1 VKRRV
6 SHRTGDATSLAP
18 IVSAGPDRRTRQA
31 AWQWGEAQLRA
42 RGMAPEEARLEA
54 EVLLRHAAALSREE
68 VLIRPEVPLGLS
80 AAAVY
85 AGLIAERAAGRP
97 TAYLVGHRE
106 FFGLDLCVDERVLIP
121 RPETERLV
129 EVVRDALL
137 EHPGPSIVD
146 VGTGSGAVA
155 IALAQTLPRARLV
168 ATDSSAGALEVARA
182 NAARCGV
189 GGRIEWA
196 EGSGLIPLAGRGLE
210 ETVDALVSNPPY
222 IPTGEIPR
230 LPEEVRNHEPPE
242 ALDGGPDGLAVH
254 RMLVAGA
261 PRYLRP
267 GGRLAVEVAATG
279 GQAKAVASLIAAEG
293 GYAAPVI
300 VSDYAGA
307 ERVVIAM
314 KRGDDA
320 GHRR

>member
-1 VKRRV
+1 MRHRA
-6 SHRTGDATSLAP
+6 SDRTGEATPPAQIL
-18 IVSAGPDRRTRQA
+18 SAQEVATRRA
-31 AWQWGEAQLRA
+31 AWQWGEARLRA
-42 RGMAPEEARLEA
+42 RGMSPEEARLDA

-68 VLIRPEVPLGLS
+68 LLIRPEAALAS
-80 AAAVY
+80 RAAAAY
-85 AGLIAERAAGRP
+85 AGLIAQRVAGRP

-106 FFGLDLCVDERVLIP
+106 FFGLDLCVDGRVLIP

-129 EVVRDALL
+129 EVVRDALR
-137 EHPGPSIVD
+137 EHPAPLIVD

-155 IALAQTLPRARLV
+155 IALARALPRARLV
-168 ATDSSAGALEVARA
+168 ATDSSAGALEVARL

-189 GGRIEWA
+189 RGRIEWG
-196 EGSGLIPLAGRGLE
+196 EGSGLVPLAGKGLE

-222 IPTGEIPR
+222 IPTAEIRR

-254 RMLVAGA
+254 RTLVAGA

-267 GGRLAVEVAATG
+267 GGLLAVEVGATG
-279 GQAKAVASLIAAEG
+279 DQAKAVAVLIAAEG
-293 GYAAPVI
+293 GYAPPII
-300 VSDYAGA
+300 VRDFAGA
-307 ERVVIAM
+307 ERVVIAA

-320 GHRR
+320 GHRH

>member
-1 VKRRV
+1 MTRRV
-6 SHRTGDATSLAP
+6 ND
-18 IVSAGPDRRTRQA
+18 RTRDAAPPAETVSPGPELRTRRA

-42 RGMAPEEARLEA
+42 HGIAPEEAHLEA
-54 EVLLRHAAALSREE
+54 EVLLRHAAGLSREE
-68 VLIRPEVPLGLS
+68 VFIRPEVPLGSS
-80 AAAVY
+80 AAAAY
-85 AGLIAERAAGRP
+85 AGLIAQRVAGRP

-106 FFGLDLCVDERVLIP
+106 FFGLDLYVDGRVLIP

-129 EVVRDALL
+129 EVVRDALR
-137 EHPGPSIVD
+137 EHPGPFIVD

-155 IALAQTLPRARLV
+155 IALARTLPRARLV
-168 ATDSSAGALEVARA
+168 ATDSSAGALEVARL
-182 NAARCGV
+182 NAARSGV

-196 EGSGLIPLAGRGLE
+196 KGSGLAPLAGRGFE
-210 ETVDALVSNPPY
+210 ETIDALVANPPY
-222 IPTGEIPR
+222 IPTAEIAR
-230 LPEEVRNHEPPE
+230 LPEEVRNHEPQE

-261 PRYLRP
+261 SRYLRP
-267 GGRLAVEVAATG
+267 GGWLAVEVAATG
-279 GQAKAVASLIAAEG
+279 DQAKAVAALIAAEG

-300 VSDYAGA
+300 VSDFAGA
-307 ERVVIAM
+307 ERVVTSV